1 MRAALAR
8 VLVAGTCLIAGA
20 PAASADVVSPR
31 SADAFRNS
39 VGVATHVGYTDTAY
53 ANWPRLVA
61 RLDELGVRHLRDGAY
76 GDPSPQAREYNRYIY
91 EAIDLAAA
99 HGMRFT
105 FLMGGARSE
114 TGTLDQLVRVVAGRL
129 RHATEA
135 LEAPNEFDKY
145 VGGRNWAPKLAAYSR
160 ELRRRVD
167 AEPSLRSLP
176 VLAPSLAN
184 AGAERQLGDLRRW
197 FDVGNVHPYTGGR
210 SPEPGHLRTELAD
223 ASLVSG
229 SKRVWATETGF
240 HNALHHRTD
249 GQPPVAE
256 QAGAVYLLRTFLE
269 HFSSGIERT
278 YAYELIDEKP
288 DAHGT
293 DPEQHFG
300 LLRNDYSAKPAFTA
314 LKNLL
319 TLVGRRNEQPQ
330 LRRLRLDVSSA
341 GDDLRRLV
349 LQKSDRTYL
358 VALWRTT
365 SVWDTDLRR
374 PLYVR
379 PRAVSV
385 RIPGAARVELADPVA
400 SSSTRRLR
408 LRDGRVRV
416 GVAGRPLI
424 LRVTS
429 RR

>member
-1 MRAALAR
+1 MRAALTRA
-8 VLVAGTCLIAGA
+8 LVAGACLFAGA
-20 PAASADVVSPR
+20 PAASADLISPKT
-31 SADAFRNS
+31 SEAFRNS

-53 ANWPRLVA
+53 ADWPRLVA

-76 GDPSPQAREYNRYIY
+76 GDPSPQAREYNRHIY

-145 VGGRNWAPKLAAYSR
+145 VAGQSWAPKLAAYSR
-160 ELRRRVD
+160 ELYRRAN

-176 VLAPSLAN
+176 VLAPSLAG

-229 SKRVWATETGF
+229 SKRVWATEAGF

-249 GQPPVAE
+249 GQPPVSE
-256 QAGAVYLLRTFLE
+256 EAGAVYLLRTFLE

-278 YAYELIDEKP
+278 YVYELIDEKP
-288 DAHGT
+288 DHGS

-300 LLRNDYSAKPAFTA
+300 LLRNDYSPKPAFTA

-319 TLVGRRNEQPQ
+319 TLVGRRDERP
-330 LRRLRLDVSSA
+330 RIRPLRLVVSGA
-341 GDDLRRLV
+341 GDVRRLV
-349 LQKSDRTYL
+349 LQKSQRTYL
-358 VALWRTT
+358 VVLWRTA
-365 SVWDTDLRR
+365 SVWDTDRRR
-374 PLYVR
+374 PLHVR

-385 RIPGAARVELADPVA
+385 GIPGAARVELADPVA
-400 SSSTRRLR
+400 SASTRRLR
-408 LRDGRVRV
+408 LREGHVRV
-416 GVAGRPLI
+416 ALAGHPLI
-424 LRVTS
+424 LRVDS